1 MSTTVSGADAI
12 STHPVT
18 GSHAGHVSHPEP
30 IAVAQTTL
38 RDAPPDGRT
47 ILLPL
52 TGLACVGAALIAT
65 NVLGEFD
72 RMLGQLTE
80 TTDFFM
86 FNAVDVGYYP
96 SVPGYLGVAFAG
108 PAGAIIGVSLVA
120 CTLLG
125 WLAQRNSYGHGRG
138 FLGRALP
145 LIGALPLPLLVVDF
159 MIFSAI
165 EFVNAQ
171 TIPFMFEGHPERVAA
186 WVVVA
191 LSCAAALCVAAN
203 GLILRWAWRRVS
215 RPAAPQ
221 REPAT
226 V

>member
-1 MSTTVSGADAI
+1 MSTTISGANTI
-12 STHPVT
+12 STYPVT
-18 GSHAGHVSHPEP
+18 GSHAGPIAAPEP

-38 RDAPPDGRT
+38 RDAPHDGRA

-52 TGLACVGAALIAT
+52 IGLACVGTALIAT
-65 NVLGEFD
+65 NLLGEFD

-80 TTDFFM
+80 TPDFIM
-86 FNAVDVGYYP
+86 FNAIDVGYYP
-96 SVPGYLGVAFAG
+96 SVPGYLGVALAG
-108 PAGAIIGVSLVA
+108 PAGVIIGVSLMA

-125 WLAQRNSYGHGRG
+125 WMAHHKSYRHERG

-165 EFVNAQ
+165 EFANAQ
-171 TIPFMFEGHPERVAA
+171 TIPFMFERHPERVAG

-203 GLILRWAWRRVS
+203 GLILLWAWRRAN
-215 RPAAPQ
+215 RPAVPQ
-221 REPAT
+221 REPAA